1 MRLEDVTAAATRP
14 RGTTGMKP
22 ERTDA
27 ARRDGVT
34 KRYNDT
40 TTRTPLKTDAPRA
53 PAPRDGVTGSDG
65 IAAVLKDLGSGF
77 QSGDPI
83 LDNGVT
89 DS

>member
-1 MRLEDVTAAATRP
+1 
-14 RGTTGMKP
+14 MKP

-40 TTRTPLKTDAPRA
+40 TTRTPLKTDALRA

-77 QSGDPI
+77 QSGDP
-83 LDNGVT
+83 
-89 DS
+89 DSR